1 MNGIKKISIKQK
13 DYKKNNIIK
22 NQNKLINKPIPT
34 PSQKTKGNLIPS
46 QRNIKINLTKLLEEV
61 KTKQNSKGVI
71 GRKSFSIKKLSKENN
86 SDYSI
91 SQLTDKFGQK
101 LLKNNNNGNTLISN
115 ISNSKKITNKT
126 IPEDNKYRNNNN
138 NKIDIENN
146 IIIDTNYISNIQ
158 KKKKIKIKIILVP
171 LLIIIIKSTLI

>member
-1 MNGIKKISIKQK
+1 M
-13 DYKKNNIIK
+13 
-22 NQNKLINKPIPT
+22 
-34 PSQKTKGNLIPS
+34 
-46 QRNIKINLTKLLEEV
+46 LEEV

-138 NKIDIENN
+138 NKIR
-146 IIIDTNYISNIQ
+146 YIYV
-158 KKKKIKIKIILVP
+158 KRKF
-171 LLIIIIKSTLI
+171 